1 MYLEDHL
8 NEEDDHKKRLKRI
21 DDQIKQLQE
30 NEEES
35 TAGGMSSGK
44 KASGEIKEDE
54 ELKSC

>member
-21 DDQIKQLQE
+21 DDQIKQLQG
-30 NEEES
+30 NEEE

-44 KASGEIKEDE
+44 KANSEIKEDE